1 MPLYVIIELKI
12 EIIITFLVYV
22 QNKKNALYKY
32 ASKYTSKE
40 AWDNYKKAR
49 NQVNINILKSK
60 ISFFNQQVSKNKS
73 NSRGM
78 WTALRTVLPS
88 KKNVS
93 TSSNIKELGPDDFN
107 SFFTAVGLILTQK
120 FDTASLPVINIDR
133 PSCSFSFSNIT
144 HDSIHNLLVKLPEK
158 REWTYSLLTST
169 F

>member
-1 MPLYVIIELKI
+1 MP
-12 EIIITFLVYV
+12 
-22 QNKKNALYKY
+22 QNIPVKK
-32 ASKYTSKE
+32 
-40 AWDNYKKAR
+40 DNYKKAR
-49 NQVNINILKSK
+49 NQVSITIRKSK

-88 KKNVS
+88 KKNAS
-93 TSSNIKELGPDDFN
+93 TSSNIKDLCPDDFN
-107 SFFTAVGLILTQK
+107 SFFTAVGLNLTQK

-158 REWTYSLLTST
+158 KGMDLLVC
-169 F
+169 